1 MEKLLRNTLLYDF
14 YGELLATRQK
24 NMHHMYFFEDMT
36 MEEIGER
43 LEITRQSVNH
53 SLKQAQKNL
62 ENFEEKLGMIALYDA
77 VREQAKTLENALVN
91 NDNERAGAVLK
102 ELKELF

>member
-14 YGELLATRQK
+14 YGELLTERQK
-24 NMHHMYFFEDMT
+24 NIHHMYFFEDMT

-62 ENFEEKLGMIALYDA
+62 ENFEEKLGIIALHDA
-77 VREQAKTLENALVN
+77 AKTHMTALGRALVGH
-91 NDNERAGAVLK
+91 DLECARTTLGQLR
-102 ELKELF
+102 ELF

>member
-14 YGELLATRQK
+14 YADLLTVRQK
-24 NMHHMYFFEDMT
+24 SMYHMYFFEDMT

-62 ENFEEKLGMIALYDA
+62 ENFEEKLGIIALHDTA
-77 VREQAKTLENALVN
+77 RRHTKELGNALIGL
-91 NDNERAGAVLK
+91 DNERAIKILQ

>member
-14 YGELLATRQK
+14 YGELLTVRQK
-24 NMHHMYFFEDMT
+24 NMYHMYFFEDMT

-62 ENFEEKLGMIALYDA
+62 ENFEEKLGTITLHDVAKTHTKALEAAIARQNLQ
-77 VREQAKTLENALVN
+77 QAKV
-91 NDNERAGAVLK
+91 VLK